1 MDVLRLIEQAD
12 EAGLIVTVDDDRLQV
27 DGPRSAEP
35 IVRQLAD
42 YKSEVIAVLTAKA
55 TKVGSVRAL
64 ADDPVR
70 AWRNGVVQF
79 SPHRPI
85 GDLSAADWATF
96 IGDCQS
102 FVAGEW
108 AVKAAALGWD
118 AHQLFGC
125 HRDRPHILCWQ
136 GLL

>member
-1 MDVLRLIEQAD
+1 MDVVRLVERAL
-12 EAGLIVTVDDDRLQV
+12 EAGLIVTVDDDRWQV

-55 TKVGSVRAL
+55 TEIGSVRAL

-70 AWRNGVVQF
+70 AWRNGVARL

-85 GDLSAADWATF
+85 GDLSTADWATF

-108 AVKAAALGWD
+108 A
-118 AHQLFGC
+118 
-125 HRDRPHILCWQ
+125 
-136 GLL
+136 